1 MAHRLAP
8 QVESELDEIWYYVA
22 QESGSV
28 DTADRLINLVTERFL
43 LLAQHPYAGRSREH
57 DLRIGLRS
65 FPAGQYIIFYRIEN
79 SDVLILHVVHAAR
92 DLEAF
97 FNRE

>member
-43 LLAQHPYAGRSREH
+43 LLAQHLMQDAAVSM
-57 DLRIGLRS
+57 
-65 FPAGQYIIFYRIEN
+65 IF
-79 SDVLILHVVHAAR
+79 A
-92 DLEAF
+92 
-97 FNRE
+97 